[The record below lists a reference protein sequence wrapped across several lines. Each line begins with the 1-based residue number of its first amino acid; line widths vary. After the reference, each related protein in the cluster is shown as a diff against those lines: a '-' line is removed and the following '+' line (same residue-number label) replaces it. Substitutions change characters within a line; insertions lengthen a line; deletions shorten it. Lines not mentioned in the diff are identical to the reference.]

1 MNCYNDPFGY
11 RPQHAAAENA
21 VHMKRPLPTTTEEW
35 LKEIGLAMSDASE
48 TKPFGILTG
57 SPITDANLFHL
68 APLVALKFRG
78 RYDGGAKSVRMLG
91 RCFWGYAGNIQQGDK
106 YG

>member
-11 RPQHAAAENA
+11 RPQHAAAENT
-21 VHMKRPLPTTTEEW
+21 VLMKRPLPTTTEEW

-78 RYDGGAKSVRMLG
+78 RYDGGLNLLG
-91 RCFWGYAGNIQQGDK
+91 C
-106 YG
+106 